1 MKWLISRTLL
11 IGLVLFFSLS
21 SCLQLIHH
29 SQYKAVSSANKV
41 LSLLFNERYE
51 EAYLKLHPNAQEK
64 VPFEIFKKLM
74 QQVFFE
80 MSSGIERITFDYY
93 LPVSGQRAIQ
103 LYYKVYYNSGMG
115 NILHLVLLGDGRKGY
130 KVFII
135 DFGDVAKYPP
145 NIKYYGVKKQ
155 KIGGE
160 IVIKPDTIIITPDE
174 LKEMIKFED

>member
-1 MKWLISRTLL
+1 MQ
-11 IGLVLFFSLS
+11 VV
-21 SCLQLIHH
+21 HH
-29 SQYKAVSSANKV
+29 NQFKAISSANK
-41 LSLLFNERYE
+41 LLTLLFNKRYKD
-51 EAYLKLHPNAQEK
+51 AYLKLHLNTKERL
-64 VPFEIFKKLM
+64 PFEVFQEM
-74 QQVFFE
+74 SDQVFFK
-80 MSSGIERITFDYY
+80 MSKGIERITFDYY

-155 KIGGE
+155 KIEGE
-160 IVIKPDTIIITPDE
+160 IVIKPDTIIITPEE
-174 LKEMIKFED
+174 LREKIEFED

>member
-1 MKWLISRTLL
+1 
-11 IGLVLFFSLS
+11 
-21 SCLQLIHH
+21 
-29 SQYKAVSSANKV
+29 
-41 LSLLFNERYE
+41 
-51 EAYLKLHPNAQEK
+51 
-64 VPFEIFKKLM
+64 
-74 QQVFFE
+74 
-80 MSSGIERITFDYY
+80 MSKGIERITFDYY

-155 KIGGE
+155 KIEGE
-160 IVIKPDTIIITPDE
+160 IVIKPDTIIITPEE
-174 LKEMIKFED
+174 LREKIEIED